1 MHEIVEAEDSEYID
15 LNNMIDMQEIEDAQS
30 EEEKEPQI
38 KKSKKPNQDIDLKP
52 NEKLE
57 VVKITRCKMRSRDTL
72 EIEIGLKNI
81 VLRHKQFEERKFALR
96 FLNKIDP

>member
-1 MHEIVEAEDSEYID
+1 MHEIVEAEDNDYID
-15 LNNMIDMQEIEDAQS
+15 LNNMVDQQEIEDAIS
-30 EEEKEPQI
+30 EEAKEPTI
-38 KKSKKPNQDIDLKP
+38 KKSKPNQDIELKP

-81 VLRHKQFEERKFALR
+81 VLRHK
-96 FLNKIDP
+96 